1 MSSINLSTG
10 LPDLPPDLI
19 WRVRERQSAWYSS
32 SQESYVLVEIVR
44 KIEKQKPRPREI
56 LGMQFGYH
64 KDLMTVHSENVVAEQ
79 VVWRPDRE
87 VEEGFDGLAVELRD
101 GTKYIPAKPSEIT
114 ASMILAAAVEVL
126 EWYESKQTADEL
138 FGEYPP
144 KKLVVGN
151 A

>member
-19 WRVRERQSAWYSS
+19 WRVKERQPAWYKSY
-32 SQESYVLVEIVR
+32 QESCVLVEIVQ
-44 KIEKQKPRPREI
+44 KIEKQVPRPREI

-79 VVWRPDRE
+79 VVWHPDRE
-87 VEEGFDGLAVELRD
+87 IMEGFDGWAVKLRD
-101 GTKYIPAKPSEIT
+101 GAMYIPAKPSEIT
-114 ASMILAAAVEVL
+114 ASMVL
-126 EWYESKQTADEL
+126 EAAKEALAWYEAKQEADKL

-144 KKLVVGN
+144 KQLVVEN